1 MKKIKGF
8 ISQLLNIIVNFVA
21 ATESMSRTMLINSS
35 IEEHKA
41 IDRLI
46 TSENGEE
53 IEQTLKENVENV
65 RKGMRKTALMIIPFI
80 FVLII
85 VIIVF

>member
-21 ATESMSRTMLINSS
+21 ATESMSSTMLINSS

-46 TSENGEE
+46 TSENREE
-53 IEQTLKENVENV
+53 IEQALKENVEHV

-80 FVLII
+80 FLLII
-85 VIIVF
+85 VTIIF